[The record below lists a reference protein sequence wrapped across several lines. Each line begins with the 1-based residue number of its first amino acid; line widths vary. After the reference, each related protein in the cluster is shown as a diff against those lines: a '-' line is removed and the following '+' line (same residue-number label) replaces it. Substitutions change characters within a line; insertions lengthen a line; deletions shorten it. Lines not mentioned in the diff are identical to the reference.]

1 MYFHQI
7 IKSKF
12 FNGEPRDGGSPGSA
26 AEVNKSWGRTMA
38 TGTLEFVINSEASQR
53 NTNIAY

>member
-12 FNGEPRDGGSPGSA
+12 FNGEPRDGGSPASA
-26 AEVNKSWGRTMA
+26 AEVNQSWRRAMT
-38 TGTLEFVINSEASQR
+38 TDTLELVINSEASQR
-53 NTNIAY
+53 NTIIAY